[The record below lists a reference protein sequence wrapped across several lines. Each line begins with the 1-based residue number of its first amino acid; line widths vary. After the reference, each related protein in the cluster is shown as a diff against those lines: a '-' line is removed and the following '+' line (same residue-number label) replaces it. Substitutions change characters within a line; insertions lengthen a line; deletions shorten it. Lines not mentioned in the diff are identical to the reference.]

1 MNSRIES
8 NIARIEVLS
17 MNTEIIVAIL
27 ALVGT
32 LAGSYFS
39 NNKNTAVINE
49 KIKDLKEDIQI
60 LSNRVDR
67 HNNLISRMSVAEEKI
82 KELENKGER

>member
-1 MNSRIES
+1 
-8 NIARIEVLS
+8 

-27 ALVGT
+27 ALIGT

-60 LSNRVDR
+60 LSNSVDR